1 MPFVICSL
9 ATSTERWSESVPHTS
24 FTHHVSPH
32 PPPRRPHPILLIAP
46 RCQFIE
52 RYLTFF
58 LLLPANI
65 REQNVFYNFIS
76 SFHIIHSCD
85 LALWLAWNVL
95 SWVTMSSG
103 DDKPQKHH
111 YLTSYQ
117 EYIYLVGWLNFF
129 VLFCFIW
136 LGLVWFRD
144 SVLLC
149 NPGLLNL
156 LWVFLP
162 LFLAGITSM
171 YHCQSHSALPPI
183 SFKFPFC
190 WDSNVEVFCKYVI
203 QTGWLAFETALSW
216 YPATPLKL
224 HRFTKQSCFLSN
236 KSKLE
241 SPNFQAHPSTC
252 IMPCNICKCPG
263 CSFLDSRVKIF
274 QAYHQRVQG
283 ATVNCGLCQLRRVF
297 TNCSQHKGSCFL
309 VDTLQ
314 REENKPRI

>member
-1 MPFVICSL
+1 MIWLFDWLGMSCHEWQWAQVM
-9 ATSTERWSESVPHTS
+9 TSHKNIIIWPVTKN
-24 FTHHVSPH
+24 
-32 PPPRRPHPILLIAP
+32 I
-46 RCQFIE
+46 FI
-52 RYLTFF
+52 
-58 LLLPANI
+58 
-65 REQNVFYNFIS
+65 
-76 SFHIIHSCD
+76 
-85 LALWLAWNVL
+85 W
-95 SWVTMSSG
+95 
-103 DDKPQKHH
+103 
-111 YLTSYQ
+111 
-117 EYIYLVGWLNFF
+117 LVGWTFLFCF
-129 VLFCFIW
+129 VLF
-136 LGLVWFRD
+136 GLVWFGFETV
-144 SVLLC
+144 SCCVTQVCWTYFGSSCLC
-149 NPGLLNL
+149 FLN
-156 LWVFLP
+156 
-162 LFLAGITSM
+162 AGITSM
-171 YHCQSHSALPPI
+171 YHCQSRSALPPI

-190 WDSNVEVFCKYVI
+190 WDSNVEVFCKYLI

-241 SPNFQAHPSTC
+241 SPNFQTHPSTC

-314 REENKPRI
+314 GEENKPRI